1 MVHLRSKV
9 RGTPRN
15 AYRNIES
22 ACSPILAVVLASPR
36 MLLSGSHTSQLMH
49 SSVISRATT
58 TNPHAGRAGDAS

>member
-36 MLLSGSHTSQLMH
+36 MLLVKAFSFSCRRSSNSENSFMQETPTS
-49 SSVISRATT
+49 V
-58 TNPHAGRAGDAS
+58 